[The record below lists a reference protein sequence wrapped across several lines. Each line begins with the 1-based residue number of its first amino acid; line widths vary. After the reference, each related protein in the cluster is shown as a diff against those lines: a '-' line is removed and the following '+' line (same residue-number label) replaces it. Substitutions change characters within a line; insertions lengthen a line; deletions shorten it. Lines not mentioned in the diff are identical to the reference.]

1 MRFGL
6 KVHSKQPC
14 RQQFQKTRR
23 TTMERD
29 GCCCCCCWR
38 SCRRGRVVGFALT
51 VWWIC
56 LRFWLAGFV
65 APVEV
70 TARSGHE
77 VTLPCDVDVAACGGF
92 HSIKWYRQAQRV
104 FVYSELANLER
115 SEGTLQNRSG
125 PLSISPSIR
134 LSIYP
139 SIFPSIDL
147 LIDLPMDL
155 CMCMYLDIDIFL
167 RSHLFT
173 YPSMYPCIHLSIHF
187 HLFDSLYVSRYRY
200 LST

>member
-1 MRFGL
+1 MVRICWRRLGKVRTGKVPWEWVRWRNVRFGL

-125 PLSISPSIR
+125 PLSIYPSIR
-134 LSIYP
+134 LSI
-139 SIFPSIDL
+139 
-147 LIDLPMDL
+147 
-155 CMCMYLDIDIFL
+155 
-167 RSHLFT
+167 
-173 YPSMYPCIHLSIHF
+173 HLSIYW
-187 HLFDSLYVSRYRY
+187 STYWSTYGSMYVYVSRYRY